1 MRRRDL
7 LSMVAMAPLAGFAPM
22 SGRAQ
27 SLSDLANVVKDPLIG
42 MLTQKLGIT
51 DNQAQGGMGSLLTL
65 AKEKMSGG
73 NFSKLTSV
81 IPTATKYMDT
91 AKQLGAVA
99 GPLKNMAGLNGAFS
113 KLGMKADTAKQFVPT
128 VTDYVG
134 KIGGD
139 SMKNMLLG
147 ALK

>member
-1 MRRRDL
+1 MNRRQLMQTL
-7 LSMVAMAPLAGFAPM
+7 LVAPVIVPWAAQADSLSSLAG
-22 SGRAQ
+22 
-27 SLSDLANVVKDPLIG
+27 SLKDPLIG
-42 MLTQKLGIT
+42 MLTSKLGVT

-65 AKEKMSGG
+65 AKEKMKGAD
-73 NFSKLTSV
+73 FSKLTNLLPQAS
-81 IPTATKYMDT
+81 KYMDT

-99 GPLKNMAGLNGAFS
+99 GPLKNMAGLDGALS
-113 KLGMKADTAKQFVPT
+113 KLGMNSETVKKFAPT

-139 SMKNMLLG
+139 STKNALLA